1 MIASSIRL
9 RLALAVLV
17 TLLMKS
23 ATAQAD
29 LRFTEARADVG
40 EVKSG
45 APLVHEYTFTNSGAE
60 TVEIEEVRVSC
71 GCLKPELESR
81 SYKPGESGKLRIE
94 VNTLTQG
101 IGPHAWRTT
110 VRYRRGGETCEQ
122 ELLLSATVAAE
133 ITVEPP
139 ELAISADRGIT
150 HELRLIDRRARPLTI
165 TSVQTTSPK
174 LTAKVTAETRD
185 AQGQLSRTIR
195 LDVALDFPEGRHAEM
210 LNIYTDDP
218 LYCHLKVPVTITK
231 RSRHRFTVVP
241 DAVTLTALPGQ
252 PIPSKI
258 VLIRAADGG
267 SVEIERTTPSDPAI
281 GCTWARGPGSNATLR
296 VTVDRARLQ
305 GGGLRGNVK
314 VNFATPA
321 MDTVTI
327 PVTVTTP

>member
-1 MIASSIRL
+1 MLSSSLRL
-9 RLALAVLV
+9 RIALAIFVS
-17 TLLMKS
+17 LLLKS
-23 ATAQAD
+23 AIARAD
-29 LRFTEARADVG
+29 LLFTEPRADVG

-45 APLVHEYTFTNSGAE
+45 APLVHEYAFTNSGPE

-71 GCLKPELESR
+71 GCQKPELESR

-110 VRYRRGGETCEQ
+110 VRYRRGGEEGER

-139 ELAISADRGIT
+139 ELEIFADRAIS
-150 HELRLIDRRARPLTI
+150 HELRLTDRRAKRLTI

-174 LTAKVTAETRD
+174 LTARVTAETRD
-185 AQGQLSRTIR
+185 AQGQPTRTIR
-195 LDVALDFPEGRHAEM
+195 LDVPSDFPEGRHQEM

-218 LYCHLKVPVTITK
+218 LYRHLKVPVTVTK
-231 RSRHRFTVVP
+231 RSGHRFTAVP
-241 DAVTLTALPGQ
+241 GAVTLTAPAGQ

-267 SVEIERTTPSDPAI
+267 SVEIERLTPSDPAI

-305 GGGLRGNVK
+305 AGSIHGSVEVRIGK
-314 VNFATPA
+314 PTAE
-321 MDTVTI
+321 TVTI
-327 PVTVTTP
+327 PVTMMTP